1 MGAYE
6 GTGDLIKGG
15 RGATIGGIPIGHS
28 ATPSDYYFQRGV
40 LMVPNEALDELLEA
54 LGRLGLTAKQAKIE
68 PVGETGITQI
78 RLQTRRPIDRL
89 IEELGGT
96 LPVEPSYVLFPA
108 THVRGFSARRP
119 VPAPRSAIPSGPRR
133 GRGANV
139 NVGVVD
145 LGFFDPK
152 KAGHPTWASNGVYL
166 DKVMPAPGPG
176 VTHNSYVGHGNA
188 AVGIVKQLAPAA
200 DVYTSTIESSPGD
213 APGGTTDRRLGEAIE
228 RLLGRHRIHI
238 LVVPFGGAT
247 RLGAMPVTDAVIE
260 PHLGSTLVVASAGN
274 DGLDP
279 TMYPAVDPD
288 VVGAG
293 SWNRKATDLGWLNK
307 ACTTVTSPLQALGTL
322 SLADWSNKGIA
333 VQLGAPGNAVP
344 APFVTETLKIRPGS
358 LDNPQT
364 DRVARFPGWALFTGT
379 SFAAAVVAGCIAGEV
394 GGATPPTP
402 EMLETAA
409 TK

>member
-28 ATPSDYYFQRGV
+28 ETPSDYYFQRGV
-40 LMVPNEALDELLEA
+40 LMVPNEALDELLEG
-54 LGRLGLTAKQAKIE
+54 LGRLGFTSKQARVE
-68 PVGETGITQI
+68 PVGETGITQVQL
-78 RLQTRRPIDRL
+78 RTRRPIDRL

-139 NVGVVD
+139 SVGVVD

-152 KAGHPTWASNGVYL
+152 KAGHPAWATSGVFL

-176 VTHNSYVGHGNA
+176 TIHNSYVGHGNA
-188 AVGIVKQLAPAA
+188 AVGIVKQLAPEAS
-200 DVYTSTIESSPGD
+200 VYTSTIESSPGD
-213 APGGTTDRRLGEAIE
+213 APGGTTDRRLAEAIE

-238 LVVPFGGAT
+238 LVIPFGGAT

-260 PHLGSTLVVASAGN
+260 PHLGSTLMVASAGN
-274 DGLDP
+274 EGLDP

-288 VVGAG
+288 IVGTGA
-293 SWNRKATDLGWLNK
+293 WKRKATDLGWLNK
-307 ACTTVTSPLQALGTL
+307 ACTTVTSPLRALGTL
-322 SLADWSNKGIA
+322 SLADWSNKGVA
-333 VQLGAPGNAVP
+333 VQLGAPGIGVP

-379 SFAAAVVAGCIAGEV
+379 SFAAAVVAGCVAGEV

-409 TK
+409 AK